1 MPDLGRWDPPVPI
14 VLLDGM
20 YMPYTDRTPP
30 ISGIGGD
37 VREPRNIIWLC
48 SAHLETYQVCPWPK
62 PASSTSPSTTGDRT

>member
-48 SAHLETYQVCPWPK
+48 NTDPETYPVSLTE
-62 PASSTSPSTTGDRT
+62 AGVIDLAVHDG